1 MVPWTA
7 LFPPGKGGGNGV
19 AYGGKGKGV
28 LIHLV
33 TEGNGMPITACVTPA
48 NGDERQQVLP
58 LLDTINV
65 KTSAIGRHR
74 KRFRV
79 LAADKG
85 YDARWLRIALR
96 KRGIRGQIAK
106 RRWPDKTP
114 KGRPIQINV
123 PRFQQERCFAWL
135 QRKYRRLVVRWE
147 RLPQCF
153 EAFLHLAI
161 VHIWI
166 SDLVVIVG

>member
-1 MVPWTA
+1 MEPWSA

-19 AYGGKGKGV
+19 AHERKGKGV

-58 LLDTINV
+58 LLNTINV
-65 KTSAIGRHR
+65 KTFAVGRHR

-85 YDARWLRIALR
+85 YDAHWLRMALT
-96 KRGIRGQIAK
+96 KRGIRGHIAK
-106 RRWPDKTP
+106 R
-114 KGRPIQINV
+114 
-123 PRFQQERCFAWL
+123 
-135 QRKYRRLVVRWE
+135 
-147 RLPQCF
+147 
-153 EAFLHLAI
+153 
-161 VHIWI
+161 
-166 SDLVVIVG
+166 